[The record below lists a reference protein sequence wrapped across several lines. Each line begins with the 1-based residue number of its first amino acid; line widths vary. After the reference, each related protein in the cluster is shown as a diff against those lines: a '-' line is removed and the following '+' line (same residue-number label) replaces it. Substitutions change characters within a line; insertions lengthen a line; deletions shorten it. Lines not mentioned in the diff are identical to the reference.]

1 MSGRGSV
8 PPRSAQPA
16 ADELVRLPEPHRE
29 DTSKLEE
36 QRPGERRI
44 AARERLVAFVVE
56 SADLA
61 VRDRTHGR
69 RARAGVEES
78 DLADDRAGGHRYDA
92 RARRV
97 PFHRD
102 NLERARDDDADR
114 SSHFTPADEAAF
126 GRRLGGISTEVRSR
140 DVDLWFAARTLDE
153 LEGRALLWFARGRG
167 VGRADHVALRVGSEE
182 TAHGRSLLRG
192 HPL

>member
-8 PPRSAQPA
+8 RPRSAQPA
-16 ADELVRLPEPHRE
+16 ADELVRPPEPHRE
-29 DTSKLEE
+29 DTSELEE

-78 DLADDRAGGHRYDA
+78 DLADDGAGGHRYDA
-92 RARRV
+92 RAGCA

-102 NLERARDDDADR
+102 HFERARDDDVDR
-114 SSHFTPADEAAF
+114 SFHLTAADEDVPGAEALWPRVREDRPP
-126 GRRLGGISTEVRSR
+126 GRLALAGHEQQLAGRLRS
-140 DVDLWFAARTLDE
+140 
-153 LEGRALLWFARGRG
+153 
-167 VGRADHVALRVGSEE
+167 VALPVS
-182 TAHGRSLLRG
+182 
-192 HPL
+192 P